1 MATLLKRFRIQERP
15 RLFAALSDQ
24 IQRGSFS
31 KSARDLVA
39 STAFTAL
46 ENISLW
52 GGASRG
58 RAATWARRS
67 FLLARDF
74 TDTALEE
81 PGWIEDPTA
90 LGLARES
97 QEVGLQLD
105 RLDDLGPDESV
116 MEQ

>member
-1 MATLLKRFRIQERP
+1 MATLLRDSGSRRGLACLQPSQIRSSEAPSQSQPGTWWPQQPSRP
-15 RLFAALSDQ
+15 WRT
-24 IQRGSFS
+24 
-31 KSARDLVA
+31 SA
-39 STAFTAL
+39 S
-46 ENISLW
+46 
-52 GGASRG
+52 G
-58 RAATWARRS
+58 AATWARRS